1 MKLKKFAAIDI
12 GSNAIRILIANIIQ
26 TKNDIVFQ
34 KNSLIR
40 SPVRLGE
47 DSFSL
52 GEISP
57 KSLNRFVKTMKA
69 FKLLMNIHGVSHYK
83 AFATSALREANNSS
97 HVIKTVKKKAGIKVE
112 IIDGTKEAEI
122 ISNSKISE
130 FINTQKTFLFV
141 DVGGGSTE
149 FTFINEGIHIVSKSF
164 KIGTVRLIN
173 NLIDDRVWIGI
184 ENWIKKNSM
193 KYEKITLM
201 GSGGNINKLFK
212 LSNIKEGKPLSKIH
226 QPIADSE
233 QLIEASDKLSQYMT
247 KQEIKRWVWTITTN
261 NNLSEFTE
269 INKPS
274 ISNFENLYFRVETQT
289 SAPIDDETSIF
300 FIKIDVLP
308 LKEVW
313 SKHILD
319 SINSMSDNI
328 LNYKGLVEVK
338 DFLNRMDL

>member
-26 TKNDIVFQ
+26 TDHDVIFQ

-47 DSFSL
+47 DSFTL

-57 KSLNRFVKTMKA
+57 KSLKRFVKTMKA

-149 FTFINEGIHIVSKSF
+149 FTFINEGNHIVSKSF

-173 NLIDDRVWIGI
+173 NLIDDRVWVGI
-184 ENWIKKNSM
+184 EKWIKKNSM
-193 KYEKITLM
+193 KYDKITLM

-212 LSNIKEGKPLSKIH
+212 LSNIKEGKPLSKI
-226 QPIADSE
+226 
-233 QLIEASDKLSQYMT
+233 KLSQLFNQLE
-247 KQEIKRWVWTITTN
+247 K
-261 NNLSEFTE
+261 
-269 INKPS
+269 
-274 ISNFENLYFRVETQT
+274 
-289 SAPIDDETSIF
+289 
-300 FIKIDVLP
+300 
-308 LKEVW
+308 
-313 SKHILD
+313 
-319 SINSMSDNI
+319 
-328 LNYKGLVEVK
+328 LNYEDRILKFELNPDRADVIVPAARIYLKALEWSGGQKIYVPRFGLSDGMIK
-338 DFLNRMDL
+338 YMYKNFNNRPNRE

>member
-12 GSNAIRILIANIIQ
+12 GSNAIRILIANIIY
-26 TKNDIVFQ
+26 TEHDVVFQ

-47 DSFSL
+47 DSFTL

-57 KSLNRFVKTMKA
+57 KSLKRLVKTMKA

-112 IIDGTKEAEI
+112 IIDGIKEAEI

-212 LSNIKEGKPLSKIH
+212 LSNIKDGKPLSKI
-226 QPIADSE
+226 
-233 QLIEASDKLSQYMT
+233 KLSQLFYQLE
-247 KQEIKRWVWTITTN
+247 K
-261 NNLSEFTE
+261 
-269 INKPS
+269 
-274 ISNFENLYFRVETQT
+274 
-289 SAPIDDETSIF
+289 
-300 FIKIDVLP
+300 
-308 LKEVW
+308 
-313 SKHILD
+313 
-319 SINSMSDNI
+319 
-328 LNYKGLVEVK
+328 LNYEERVLKFELNPDRADVIVPAARIYLKALEWSGGQKIYVPRFGLSDGMIK
-338 DFLNRMDL
+338 YMYKNFNSRT

>member
-26 TKNDIVFQ
+26 TEHNVVFQ

-47 DSFSL
+47 DSFTL

-57 KSLNRFVKTMKA
+57 KSLKRFVKTMKA

-97 HVIKTVKKKAGIKVE
+97 YVIKTVKKKAGIKIE

-149 FTFINEGIHIVSKSF
+149 FTFINEGNHVVSKSF

-173 NLIDDRVWIGI
+173 NLIDDRVWTGI

-212 LSNIKEGKPLSKIH
+212 LSNIKEGKPLSKI
-226 QPIADSE
+226 
-233 QLIEASDKLSQYMT
+233 KLSQLF
-247 KQEIKRWVWTITTN
+247 KQLEK
-261 NNLSEFTE
+261 
-269 INKPS
+269 
-274 ISNFENLYFRVETQT
+274 
-289 SAPIDDETSIF
+289 
-300 FIKIDVLP
+300 
-308 LKEVW
+308 
-313 SKHILD
+313 
-319 SINSMSDNI
+319 
-328 LNYKGLVEVK
+328 LNYEERVLKFELNPDRADVIVPAARIYLKALEWSGGQKIYVPRVGLSDGMIK
-338 DFLNRMDL
+338 YMYKSFNSRS

>member
-1 MKLKKFAAIDI
+1 LKLKKFAAIDI

-26 TKNDIVFQ
+26 TEHNVVFQ

-47 DSFSL
+47 DSFTL

-57 KSLNRFVKTMKA
+57 KSLKRFVKTMKA

-97 HVIKTVKKKAGIKVE
+97 YVIKTVKKKAGIKVE

-122 ISNSKISE
+122 IFNSKISE

-149 FTFINEGIHIVSKSF
+149 FTFINGGNHVVSKSF

-212 LSNIKEGKPLSKIH
+212 LSNIKEGKPLSKI
-226 QPIADSE
+226 
-233 QLIEASDKLSQYMT
+233 KLSQLF
-247 KQEIKRWVWTITTN
+247 KQLEK
-261 NNLSEFTE
+261 
-269 INKPS
+269 
-274 ISNFENLYFRVETQT
+274 
-289 SAPIDDETSIF
+289 
-300 FIKIDVLP
+300 
-308 LKEVW
+308 
-313 SKHILD
+313 
-319 SINSMSDNI
+319 
-328 LNYKGLVEVK
+328 LNYEERVLKFELNPDRADVIVPAARIYLKALEWSGGQKIYVPRFGLSDGMIK
-338 DFLNRMDL
+338 YMYKSFNSRS

>member
-26 TKNDIVFQ
+26 TEHNVVFQ

-47 DSFSL
+47 DSFTL

-57 KSLNRFVKTMKA
+57 KSLKRFVKTMKA

-97 HVIKTVKKKAGIKVE
+97 YVIKTVKKKAGIKVE

-149 FTFINEGIHIVSKSF
+149 FTFINEGNHVVSKSF

-212 LSNIKEGKPLSKIH
+212 LSNIKEGKPLSKI
-226 QPIADSE
+226 
-233 QLIEASDKLSQYMT
+233 KLSQLF
-247 KQEIKRWVWTITTN
+247 KQLEK
-261 NNLSEFTE
+261 
-269 INKPS
+269 
-274 ISNFENLYFRVETQT
+274 
-289 SAPIDDETSIF
+289 
-300 FIKIDVLP
+300 
-308 LKEVW
+308 
-313 SKHILD
+313 
-319 SINSMSDNI
+319 
-328 LNYKGLVEVK
+328 LNYEERVLKFELNPDRADVIVPAARIYLKALEWSGGQKIYVPRFGLSDGMIK
-338 DFLNRMDL
+338 YMYKSFNSRS